1 MRFAA
6 KISPYPPPITPTPI
20 NAARMNSD
28 KLEKLTGVCAP
39 VPSDAPSIRD
49 EKSNTSQSQIST
61 AIAINNKV
69 PKNNSKI
76 IPQTFVIQRRP
87 NLFALDIF
95 FGRQNRFT
103 LPIIVS
109 FLFSAILYF
118 PAALSGLRREG

>member
-1 MRFAA
+1 
-6 KISPYPPPITPTPI
+6 
-20 NAARMNSD
+20 MNSD

-95 FGRQNRFT
+95 FWLPKPLHSANYSVVLILCHLVSSRRTLWSPARRVAEKSLKRVKGRT
-103 LPIIVS
+103 APLV
-109 FLFSAILYF
+109 LF
-118 PAALSGLRREG
+118 